1 MTIKTVEVG
10 VSLMETAD
18 KRYKVSFR
26 SRGKVNV
33 NEIAAIYGG
42 GGHILASG
50 AVINGYLEDIIDK
63 IRYNVQQRLE

>member
-1 MTIKTVEVG
+1 M
-10 VSLMETAD
+10 
-18 KRYKVSFR
+18 
-26 SRGKVNV
+26 NV